1 MLSMKKKLKIEIR
14 NSQESLVVISR
25 INSEKMNLEEQ

>member
-1 MLSMKKKLKIEIR
+1 MKKKLKIEIR